1 MWSLVTVAAMW
12 VHRGYPATPNNLDQ
26 MHKVQ
31 THCCKEDNNL
41 GNFSDGTWVI
51 SVGIIEETKASILKR
66 SNLVPQIPSIRSLA
80 NCSKFQMDSVSV
92 LCNLLQSEEKRM

>member
-41 GNFSDGTWVI
+41 GNFSDGTW
-51 SVGIIEETKASILKR
+51 
-66 SNLVPQIPSIRSLA
+66 IPSIRSLA

-92 LCNLLQSEEKRM
+92 LCNLLQSKEKRYPSTDFL